1 MEKAMK
7 PENTDL
13 TSARTEL
20 TATKVLQGKKER
32 DIYNMKC

>member
-13 TSARTEL
+13 TSARAEL
-20 TATKVLQGKKER
+20 TVAKALSGEKKKGRE
-32 DIYNMKC
+32 IT